1 MLDIVIVAIVVILSF
16 VFSIYIKDRIK
27 AGFLSFLLIGMYI
40 VFVFCVPL
48 ASIFGMK
55 SPSTGEPLYPEMSA
69 SFGIYL
75 LIVDI
80 VVLIVIAGV
89 YFVERYLVKLYN
101 HATVNGQAF
110 IMQKVK
116 SHGTCEK
123 LDSFCRSKGIGIN
136 IMASVI
142 LFILAFLANRMVYE
156 NYVLTQ
162 GGVRYLWLA
171 LSFFIWMLWLFL
183 LFRIIRFIRKLF

>member
-1 MLDIVIVAIVVILSF
+1 MINVLYALILGIAAF
-16 VFSIYIKDRIK
+16 IYGTYIKARIEAK
-27 AGFLSFLLIGMYI
+27 IFSYILICGFLFWVFYVPVASF
-40 VFVFCVPL
+40 FQFT
-48 ASIFGMK
+48 